1 MTIQPSDSKAS
12 DSSTQTVSSETGPI
26 GSGAQINVVL
36 PQAESTLE
44 RWVVGLC
51 VGIGI
56 HAAAVGFFYYS
67 TEEPVPILPEMPAF
81 ALNIDLLP
89 VQSSPI
95 KEIPDQQM
103 DLKNT
108 DFAPTPVEPEP
119 EPELEEIEE
128 PKPDVKPEVVL
139 PKPKK
144 KKKKKPLKKVELKK
158 PEQTKP
164 PEIERRTA
172 SAPVDAPEMAST
184 AEQVGVPSEMS
195 TAQADWHQKVVGHLK
210 RYVKYPRLAKRRNLE
225 GDVVIHLVLNRQG
238 QVLEVELT
246 QSSGHDLLDRGVLK
260 GIKGARSFPRPPEE
274 VLGDTFKF
282 NLPLDFNL
290 NEARRWR

>member
-1 MTIQPSDSKAS
+1 MTSQPSDSKAP
-12 DSSTQTVSSETGPI
+12 DSSTRTASSEAGTA

-95 KEIPDQQM
+95 NEAPDQQM

-144 KKKKKPLKKVELKK
+144 KKKKKPLKKVELKE

-172 SAPVDAPEMAST
+172 SAPVDAPEMVST
-184 AEQVGVPSEMS
+184 AEQVGVSAEAS
-195 TAQADWHQKVVGHLK
+195 AAKAEWNEKVQGHL
-210 RYVKYPRLAKRRNLE
+210 RRHVKYPKKARQRSKE
-225 GDVVIHLVLNRQG
+225 GTVHIRLVLNRRG
-238 QVLEVELT
+238 RVTDLSLSET
-246 QSSGHDLLDRGVLK
+246 SGHELLDAGVIRQ
-260 GIKGARSFPRPPEE
+260 IKKIRSFPKPPEE
-274 VLGDTFKF
+274 IIGDEFAF
-282 NLPLDFNL
+282 ELPLNFDIV
-290 NEARRWR
+290 E

>member
-1 MTIQPSDSKAS
+1 MTSQPSDNKAP
-12 DSSTQTVSSETGPI
+12 DSRTRIASSEAGPAGSPV
-26 GSGAQINVVL
+26 GSGAQMNVVL

-44 RWVVGLC
+44 RWVMGLC

-95 KEIPDQQM
+95 KETADQQM

-108 DFAPTPVEPEP
+108 DFAPTPVEP

-144 KKKKKPLKKVELKK
+144 KKKKPLKKVELKE

-184 AEQVGVPSEMS
+184 AEQVGVSAEAS
-195 TAQADWHQKVVGHLK
+195 AAKAEWKEIVQGHLK
-210 RYVKYPRLAKRRNLE
+210 RYVKYPWNARRRKQE
-225 GDVVIHLVLNRQG
+225 GTVNIKLVINRQG
-238 QVLEVELT
+238 EVVEVSLNET
-246 QSSGHDLLDRGVLK
+246 SGYKLLDGGVIRK
-260 GIKGARSFPRPPEE
+260 VENIRVFPKPPEE
-274 VLGDTFKF
+274 IVGDLLLFD
-282 NLPLDFNL
+282 LPLSFHLED
-290 NEARRWR
+290 